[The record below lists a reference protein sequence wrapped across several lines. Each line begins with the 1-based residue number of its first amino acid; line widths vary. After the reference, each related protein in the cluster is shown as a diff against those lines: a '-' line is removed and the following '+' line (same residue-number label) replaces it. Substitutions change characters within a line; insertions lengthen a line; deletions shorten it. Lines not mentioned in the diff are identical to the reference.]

1 MTEQTN
7 QVYLVLENGAAFAG
21 SPIGDWSSQTI
32 GSPSATEKSGT
43 GPENVIRS
51 VGELVFTTGMTGYL
65 ETLTD
70 PSYAGQIILQ
80 TFPMIGN
87 YGVISSDFEGKCFAR
102 GYVVRELCNMPSNFR
117 SEGKLD
123 AWLKA
128 AGIPGICGVDTRE
141 LTRIIRENGVMNAC
155 LCTGVPDDLSEVRS
169 YRVHDVLREVST
181 GENMVFDSE
190 NGESPESAAGKRP
203 AVVLVDYGAKRNIVR
218 CLVKRGCRVT
228 VVPHDTPAEEILAM
242 QPDGVML
249 SNGPGD
255 PAENEYEISQIA
267 KLVGQVPVFGICL
280 GHQLCAL
287 AMGGRTYKLK
297 YGHRGANQPVTDGKR
312 TWITTQNHGYAV
324 ENASMAGI
332 AELSF
337 YNANDRSCEGLEYP
351 GRRCFTVQF
360 HPEACAG
367 PHDTEFLF
375 DRFLRMMRGEE
386 A

>member
-1 MTEQTN
+1 
-7 QVYLVLENGAAFAG
+7 
-21 SPIGDWSSQTI
+21 
-32 GSPSATEKSGT
+32 
-43 GPENVIRS
+43 
-51 VGELVFTTGMTGYL
+51 MTGYL

-87 YGVISSDFEGKCFAR
+87 YGVIYSDFEGKCFAR

-128 AGIPGICGVDTRE
+128 AEIPGICGVDTRE

-181 GENMVFDSE
+181 GENVVYDSE

>member
-1 MTEQTN
+1 MKA
-7 QVYLVLENGAAFAG
+7 YLVLENGMVYEGRAIGCWPDSDAEAA
-21 SPIGDWSSQTI
+21 
-32 GSPSATEKSGT
+32 
-43 GPENVIRS
+43 

-70 PSYAGQIILQ
+70 PSYAGQIIMQ

-87 YGVISSDFEGKCFAR
+87 YGVISQDFEGKSFAK
-102 GYVVRELCNMPSNFR
+102 GYVVHELIDTPSNFR

-123 AWLKA
+123 AFLKEQ
-128 AGIPGICGVDTRE
+128 GIPGICGVDTRA
-141 LTRIIRENGVMNAC
+141 LTRLIRENGVMNAC
-155 LCTGVPDDLSEVRS
+155 LYQSSEFKVQSANMSGLPERIRE
-169 YRVHDVLREVST
+169 YRVKNVVAEVST
-181 GENMVFDSE
+181 RKVLEFGP
-190 NGESPESAAGKRP
+190 GSPTSAACSCAEGETLH
-203 AVVLVDYGAKRNIVR
+203 VVLIDYGAKRNIIR

-228 VVPHDTPAEEILAM
+228 VVPHNTTAEEILALK
-242 QPDGVML
+242 PDGVML

-255 PAENEYEISQIA
+255 PAENVFEVQQIA
-267 KLVGQVPVFGICL
+267 KLVGKLPVFGICL
-280 GHQLCAL
+280 GHQLTAL
-287 AMGGRTYKLK
+287 AMGGKTYKLK

-324 ENASMAGI
+324 ESESMKGTAQ
-332 AELSF
+332 LSF
-337 YNANDRSCEGLEYP
+337 RNANDQSCEGLEYP
-351 GRRCFTVQF
+351 GKRCFTVQF

>member
-1 MTEQTN
+1 MKA
-7 QVYLVLENGAAFAG
+7 YLVLENGMVFEGRAIGCWPDSDAEAA
-21 SPIGDWSSQTI
+21 
-32 GSPSATEKSGT
+32 
-43 GPENVIRS
+43 

-70 PSYAGQIILQ
+70 PSYAGQIIMQ

-87 YGVISSDFEGKCFAR
+87 YGVISQDFEGKSFAK
-102 GYVVRELCNMPSNFR
+102 GYVVHELIDTPSNFR

-123 AWLKA
+123 AFLKEQ
-128 AGIPGICGVDTRE
+128 GIPGICGVDTRA
-141 LTRIIRENGVMNAC
+141 LTRLIRENGVMNAC
-155 LCTGVPDDLSEVRS
+155 LYQSSEFKVQSSNMSGLPERIRE
-169 YRVHDVLREVST
+169 YQVKNAVAEVST
-181 GENMVFDSE
+181 KEMLEFGP
-190 NGESPESAAGKRP
+190 GSPTSAACSCAEGETLH
-203 AVVLVDYGAKRNIVR
+203 VVLIDYGAKRNIIR

-228 VVPHDTPAEEILAM
+228 VVPHDTTAEEILALK
-242 QPDGVML
+242 PDGVML

-255 PAENEYEISQIA
+255 PAENEFEVQQIA
-267 KLVGQVPVFGICL
+267 KLVGKLPVFGICL
-280 GHQLCAL
+280 GHQLTAL
-287 AMGGRTYKLK
+287 AMGGKTYKLK

-324 ENASMAGI
+324 ESESMKGTAQ
-332 AELSF
+332 LSF
-337 YNANDRSCEGLEYP
+337 RNANDQSCEGLEYP
-351 GRRCFTVQF
+351 GKRCFTVQF

>member
-21 SPIGDWSSQTI
+21 SPIGDWSSQTN
-32 GSPSATEKSGT
+32 GSPSAPEKSGT
-43 GPENVIRS
+43 GPENAIRS

-117 SEGKLD
+117 SEGRLD

-181 GENMVFDSE
+181 GENVVFDSE
-190 NGESPESAAGKRP
+190 NGESPESAA
-203 AVVLVDYGAKRNIVR
+203 
-218 CLVKRGCRVT
+218 
-228 VVPHDTPAEEILAM
+228 
-242 QPDGVML
+242 
-249 SNGPGD
+249 
-255 PAENEYEISQIA
+255 
-267 KLVGQVPVFGICL
+267 
-280 GHQLCAL
+280 
-287 AMGGRTYKLK
+287 
-297 YGHRGANQPVTDGKR
+297 
-312 TWITTQNHGYAV
+312 
-324 ENASMAGI
+324 ENALP
-332 AELSF
+332 LSL
-337 YNANDRSCEGLEYP
+337 S
-351 GRRCFTVQF
+351 T
-360 HPEACAG
+360 
-367 PHDTEFLF
+367 TEPSGTLY
-375 DRFLRMMRGEE
+375 
-386 A
+386 AAW

>member
-32 GSPSATEKSGT
+32 GSPSAPEKSGT
-43 GPENVIRS
+43 GPENAIRS

-128 AGIPGICGVDTRE
+128 AEIPGICGVDTRE

-155 LCTGVPDDLSEVRS
+155 LCTGVPDDLSEVRG

-181 GENMVFDSE
+181 GENVVIDSE
-190 NGESPESAAGKRP
+190 NGESPESAAGKHP

>member
-21 SPIGDWSSQTI
+21 SPIGDWSSQTN
-32 GSPSATEKSGT
+32 GSPSAPEKSGT
-43 GPENVIRS
+43 GPENAIRS

-117 SEGKLD
+117 SEGRLD

-181 GENMVFDSE
+181 GENVVFDSE

-228 VVPHDTPAEEILAM
+228 VRQKMNMRFPRSQSWSARCPCSGSAWGTSSARWRWAGARISSSTGTAGQTSRSPTESAPGSRPRTTDMPWRTPAWR
-242 QPDGVML
+242 
-249 SNGPGD
+249 
-255 PAENEYEISQIA
+255 
-267 KLVGQVPVFGICL
+267 
-280 GHQLCAL
+280 AL
-287 AMGGRTYKLK
+287 
-297 YGHRGANQPVTDGKR
+297 P
-312 TWITTQNHGYAV
+312 
-324 ENASMAGI
+324 S
-332 AELSF
+332 
-337 YNANDRSCEGLEYP
+337 
-351 GRRCFTVQF
+351 
-360 HPEACAG
+360 
-367 PHDTEFLF
+367 
-375 DRFLRMMRGEE
+375 
-386 A
+386 